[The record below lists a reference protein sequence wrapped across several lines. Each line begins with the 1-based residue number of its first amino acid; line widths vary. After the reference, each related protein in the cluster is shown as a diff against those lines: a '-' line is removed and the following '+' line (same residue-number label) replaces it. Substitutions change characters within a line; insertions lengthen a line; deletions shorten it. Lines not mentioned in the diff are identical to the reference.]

1 MVTQEAFEFIFH
13 GHNMDQFPQRNP
25 ETSCV
30 TSSHW
35 MTEKV
40 PTLKWGGKTETHSC
54 VKPHPQHITLELE
67 EDFQLSAFLRR
78 VKGLGHTYRSPALS
92 AALLNVSKS
101 ANSKS
106 QQGRWS

>member
-13 GHNMDQFPQRNP
+13 GHNMDQFTQRNP

-40 PTLKWGGKTETHSC
+40 PTLKWGGKTETHSR
-54 VKPHPQHITLELE
+54 VKPHSQHITVELGE
-67 EDFQLSAFLRR
+67 NFQLSAFPGK

-92 AALLNVSKS
+92 AALLNVSKL

-106 QQGRWS
+106 QQGWCS